1 MDTNFGRNVFNRM
14 LLNATKFQ
22 DYSSYRLLV
31 IMGKQMGVEGGR
43 NYHPPT
49 QITRRL
55 HRDFYSK
62 EVLGIILN
70 VLHFQITDIATKIIL
85 SLKG

>member
-1 MDTNFGRNVFNRM
+1 M

-31 IMGKQMGVEGGR
+31 IMGKQMGVGG

-55 HRDFYSK
+55 HRDFCSK

>member
-1 MDTNFGRNVFNRM
+1 M
-14 LLNATKFQ
+14 LLNAAKFQ
-22 DYSSYRLLV
+22 DYSLYRSLV
-31 IMGKQMGVEGGR
+31 IMGKPNRGGG

-49 QITRRL
+49 QITRKL
-55 HRDFYSK
+55 HRDFCSK

-85 SLKG
+85 TLKG

>member
-1 MDTNFGRNVFNRM
+1 M
-14 LLNATKFQ
+14 LLNAAKFQ
-22 DYSSYRLLV
+22 DYSLYRSLV
-31 IMGKQMGVEGGR
+31 IMGKPNGGE

-49 QITRRL
+49 QITRKL
-55 HRDFYSK
+55 HRDFCSK

-85 SLKG
+85 TLKG

>member
-1 MDTNFGRNVFNRM
+1 
-14 LLNATKFQ
+14 
-22 DYSSYRLLV
+22 
-31 IMGKQMGVEGGR
+31 MGGGG

-49 QITRRL
+49 QITRKL
-55 HRDFYSK
+55 HRDFCSK

-85 SLKG
+85 TLKG